1 MEIMIKYDYAH
12 EDLKALPL
20 VELTRFVLE
29 HENKPTESEVS
40 ISFVANDTI
49 AALNKK
55 YRQKDE
61 PTDVLSF
68 ECDSSEG
75 EDEFFPSGDQ
85 ATFTLGD
92 VIIAPDVAK
101 RQMKEYGTS
110 FEEEIS
116 LLLVHGL
123 LHLCGYDH
131 KDDEEAEQME
141 ELEAEL
147 LDSWTKMRTL

>member
-1 MEIMIKYDYAH
+1 MEILITYDHAR
-12 EDLKALPL
+12 EDLEGLPL

-29 HENKPTESEVS
+29 HEGKPAQSEVS
-40 ISFVANDTI
+40 ISFVTDDTI

-68 ECDSSEG
+68 ECDSSE
-75 EDEFFPSGDQ
+75 DEGDFPQEEGQ
-85 ATFTLGD
+85 GFTLGD

-101 RQMKEYGTS
+101 RQTGEYGTS

-131 KDDEEAEQME
+131 IEDEEAERME

-147 LDSWTKMRTL
+147 LGSWTEIRAS

>member
-1 MEIMIKYDYAH
+1 MEILISYDH
-12 EDLKALPL
+12 DKEDLEALPL
-20 VELTRFVLE
+20 VELSRFVLE
-29 HENKPTESEVS
+29 HEGKSEETEVS
-40 ISFVANDTI
+40 ISFVSDESI

-55 YRQKDE
+55 YRSKDE

-68 ECDSSEG
+68 ECDSCDG
-75 EDEFFPSGDQ
+75 DDFPSGDVSHY
-85 ATFTLGD
+85 ALGD

-101 RQMKEYGTS
+101 RQTIEYGTS

-131 KDDEEAEQME
+131 IEEEEAERME
-141 ELEAEL
+141 SLESEL
-147 LDSWTKMRTL
+147 LGSWTKIRMS